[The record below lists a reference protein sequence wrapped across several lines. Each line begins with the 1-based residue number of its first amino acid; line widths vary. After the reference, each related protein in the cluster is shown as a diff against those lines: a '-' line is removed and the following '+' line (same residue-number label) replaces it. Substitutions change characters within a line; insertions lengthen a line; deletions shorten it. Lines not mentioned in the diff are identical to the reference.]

1 MIATL
6 PSSVRHIQERLLE
19 LETKLPAL
27 ATYEAE
33 GKQPDNSYTSS
44 LAQQAL
50 NSLGSDSSTSDKLR
64 WLAPHLLEALGH
76 DPSDNDGCLS
86 PSWRMIPRPQPV
98 PSDNHESP
106 ISTLRLDGIEDYLL
120 NGDSAAELHPE
131 SFEMPGM
138 TGDMGLGSMNDFLD
152 LQNWL

>member
-33 GKQPDNSYTSS
+33 GKQPDNSYTLP
-44 LAQQAL
+44 LAQQAF
-50 NSLGSDSSTSDKLR
+50 NRLGSDSSISDKLR

-76 DPSDNDGCLS
+76 GSSENQGSLS

-98 PSDNHESP
+98 PNDNHESP
-106 ISTLRLDGIEDYLL
+106 ISTLRLDGIEDYLFDGH
-120 NGDSAAELHPE
+120 GDSDLNPE
-131 SFEMPGM
+131 SFEMSGM
-138 TGDMGLGSMNDFLD
+138 TGDMGLGNIDDFLD